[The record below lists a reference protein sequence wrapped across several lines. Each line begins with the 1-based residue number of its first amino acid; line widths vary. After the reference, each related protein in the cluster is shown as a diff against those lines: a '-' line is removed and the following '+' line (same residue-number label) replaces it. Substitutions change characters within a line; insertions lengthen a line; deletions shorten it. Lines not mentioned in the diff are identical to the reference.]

1 MNANNV
7 YGFRSLLM
15 DKMDDFIHHITQ
27 KHSLT
32 LDEIKSATEMF
43 VRAYDQGRDIY
54 DRNEDQ
60 ALAFAEHVVR
70 CYLNDED
77 TDDEED

>member
-1 MNANNV
+1 MNSKNV
-7 YGFRSLLM
+7 YGFKSLLM
-15 DKMDDFIHHITQ
+15 DKMDNFIHSIVQ

-32 LDEIKSATEMF
+32 LNEIENVTEMF
-43 VRAYDQGRDIY
+43 VRAYEQGRDIY

-70 CYLNDED
+70 CYLNDEG